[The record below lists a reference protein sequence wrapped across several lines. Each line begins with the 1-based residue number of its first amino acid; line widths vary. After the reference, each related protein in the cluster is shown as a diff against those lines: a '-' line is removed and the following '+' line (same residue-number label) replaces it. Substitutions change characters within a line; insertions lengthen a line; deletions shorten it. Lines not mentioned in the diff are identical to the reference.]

1 LKRVYLPLFLLRV
14 QSVDPE
20 DPWLQWEWA
29 ETLLA
34 LNPGNLKEATTHF
47 QVSAALFM
55 QISSKLAAGH
65 PGGKMYSQL
74 DGLTPLT
81 AASASEAAVLPLM
94 SLKNVTDSAE
104 VRCETLQRICHI
116 KLQVSPCVGGVFLLL
131 KLLF

>member
-1 LKRVYLPLFLLRV
+1 MFFCRRV

-34 LNPGNLKEATTHF
+34 LNPANLKESSTHF

-55 QISSKLAAGH
+55 QISSKLAAGQ
-65 PGGKMYSQL
+65 PLGTQLYSQL
-74 DGLTPLT
+74 DGVTPLT

-94 SLKNVTDSAE
+94 SLKNATDEAD

-116 KLQVSPCVGGVFLLL
+116 KLQVR
-131 KLLF
+131 